1 GATAVSAT
9 LNCLLLYAILHRRG
23 WFHFTWKLA
32 GKIARQLIASAVMA
46 ALLAWLM
53 PVLTPHFA
61 GNWHERV
68 WSLALLVGAGLATFF
83 AVAFL
88 TGAVDKSVLAQLRR
102 RRSARTAADDEIL
115 EVE

>member
-1 GATAVSAT
+1 ME
-9 LNCLLLYAILHRRG
+9 H
-23 WFHFTWKLA
+23 
-32 GKIARQLIASAVMA
+32 
-46 ALLAWLM
+46 
-53 PVLTPHFA
+53 LTIPL
-61 GNWHERV
+61 
-68 WSLALLVGAGLATFF
+68 WSLALLVGVGLASFF